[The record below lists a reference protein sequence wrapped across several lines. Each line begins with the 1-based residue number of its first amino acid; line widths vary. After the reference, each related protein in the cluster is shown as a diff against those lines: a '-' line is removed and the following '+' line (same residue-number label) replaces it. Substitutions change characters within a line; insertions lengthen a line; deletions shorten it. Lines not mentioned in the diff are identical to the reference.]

1 MSRACDLYVPI
12 NLIKLQ
18 VVEYALNA
26 LGAHL
31 RHASVCYMCVPISLD
46 VASVACPI
54 SVCETHIELSMRVC
68 SAW

>member
-1 MSRACDLYVPI
+1 MSRVCDLYVPI

-26 LGAHL
+26 LGVRL
-31 RHASVCYMCVPISLD
+31 RQASVCYMCVPISLD
-46 VASVACPI
+46 VTSVACPI
-54 SVCETHIELSMRVC
+54 SVCETHFELSMRVC